1 MKSAFK
7 QRRKLMA
14 TENQIAAN
22 RDNAKKSTG
31 PKTTEGKT
39 KSSKNALKHGL
50 TTPYGLL
57 PGESEEEYMYHRE
70 ELLDELYP
78 DSSIE
83 HYLADR
89 IVYLS
94 WALKR
99 AAHFTRVTLHELL
112 GRTCGNPLPR
122 RRHPDVYLA
131 RMVVKD
137 FSDNHVIERL
147 EIYERRIENSLY
159 KTMRE
164 YEKQKKQSRDARK
177 DAPHAEPPSPAD
189 LSPEYAR
196 LWQDPPRYT
205 TPPESHPQPGDPSTQ
220 LPHPGY
226 QAGTNA
232 SPLLTPPQGV
242 LRTDSGL
249 LNPVLNK
256 RTQFEVAEISH
267 NSYSENDLHQDAP
280 SDGDSEQTRSDLSEI
295 KSHPLI
301 RTART
306 LGSEITAMR
315 AFLNDQL
322 CP

>member
-1 MKSAFK
+1 
-7 QRRKLMA
+7 MA
-14 TENQIAAN
+14 TENQITAN
-22 RDNAKKSTG
+22 RSNAKKSTG

-177 DAPHAEPPSPAD
+177 DAPHAEPPSPSD

-256 RTQFEVAEISH
+256 RTQFPPAETED
-267 NSYSENDLHQDAP
+267 NSSMDNDLYDTAAFP
-280 SDGDSEQTRSDLSEI
+280 GRGEQTHSHPSEI
-295 KSHPLI
+295 EFRSLLQQAGTVSSDI
-301 RTART
+301 EEA
-306 LGSEITAMR
+306 R
-315 AFLNDQL
+315 AFLNAEL